1 MSELGHKEGWAL
13 KNWCFQI
20 VVLEKTL
27 EGPLDRKEL
36 KPVSPKENQ
45 SWIFFGRT
53 DAEAEAPI
61 LWPPDV
67 KSWLTG
73 KDSDAGKIEGRRRSG
88 WQRMRWLDGIINSMD
103 MSLRQLRETV
113 EQGSLAC
120 CSPGGHKELDTTEWE
135 NNKQQNPYFPK
146 YISSRSY
153 SRLFWTS
160 SGTLENIDWISNTF
174 GKPHKYPDNILI
186 FFFNS

>member
-1 MSELGHKEGWAL
+1 MDVRVGPQEGWAL

-113 EQGSLAC
+113 KNREAWRAAVQGVTKSWTRL
-120 CSPGGHKELDTTEWE
+120 SERTT
-135 NNKQQNPYFPK
+135 NNKTHIFLNIFHQEVIPD
-146 YISSRSY
+146 SSEHP
-153 SRLFWTS
+153 LALW
-160 SGTLENIDWISNTF
+160 
-174 GKPHKYPDNILI
+174 KILI
-186 FFFNS
+186 E